1 MTWLDLSI
9 FPYQETSQEEANM
22 LDPIQIKLNHGHV
35 KKTKKKKKIQIKLI
49 LK

>member
-9 FPYQETSQEEANM
+9 FPHQETSQEEANM
-22 LDPIQIKLNHGHV
+22 FDPIEIKLNHGYV
-35 KKTKKKKKIQIKLI
+35 KKKIQIKLI